1 MDFCLEMAL
10 VLVNSLE
17 NDLVDDEDE
26 RIEQVESSIAE
37 LQDGADAY

>member
-1 MDFCLEMAL
+1 MDFCLEMDL

-26 RIEQVESSIAE
+26 RIEQVERAIAA
-37 LQDGADAY
+37 LQEGAE